1 MPGVGELFDGGR
13 CVADASARSVI
24 AAVAE
29 KRGIVLGRLSARLYG
44 RRLRGLLRVSEQLVG
59 HVNVAARARCC
70 ADEVE
75 LVWTCRSPES
85 TKVSCRSP
93 C

>member
-1 MPGVGELFDGGR
+1 VPGVGNRGR

-29 KRGIVLGRLSARLYG
+29 KRGIVLERLSARLYG
-44 RRLRGLLRVSEQLVG
+44 RRLCGLLCVSEQLIG

-75 LVWTCRSPES
+75 LAADLP
-85 TKVSCRSP
+85 VS
-93 C
+93 

>member
-1 MPGVGELFDGGR
+1 MPGVGRLFDGGR

-29 KRGIVLGRLSARLYG
+29 KRGIVLGCLSVRLYG
-44 RRLRGLLRVSEQLVG
+44 LRLRGLLRVAEQLVG

-75 LVWTCRSPES
+75 LVRTCRSPES